1 MHPPYC
7 FAPGKKLTSSVP
19 VKKGAVSLFALRDTM
34 STATANKIE
43 TSTGDPRRWR
53 GQGPHR
59 RGAVRAQA

>member
-43 TSTGDPRRWR
+43 TSTGDPAA
-53 GQGPHR
+53 G
-59 RGAVRAQA
+59 GAKALTAEGR